1 MRLMST
7 WRRSVLVHVVAAV
20 VAVGAPVVGPAP
32 ASASTT
38 RYGEQCG
45 STYYELDDKVLLTSG
60 GQAFGHVYLMYSAQ
74 TKMNCVVAEKSSFV
88 GTATW
93 MNAKVETRSGRVAQD
108 PGNYRYYAG
117 PVYLYAPGECV
128 RYSGVAY
135 SGPNKTGTLSSYTS
149 GFGWCG

>member
-1 MRLMST
+1 MST
-7 WRRSVLVHVVAAV
+7 VRRAVSAGLVAVAVAA
-20 VAVGAPVVGPAP
+20 GAPAIGAAP
-32 ASASTT
+32 AGASAG
-38 RYGEQCG
+38 YGEQCG
-45 STYYELDDKVLLTSG
+45 PSYRELDDKVLLSSDG
-60 GQAFGHVYLMYSAQ
+60 RHSFGDVYLMYSAQ
-74 TKMNCVVAEKSSFV
+74 TQMNCVVVDKSSYV

-93 MNAKVETRSGRVAQD
+93 MNAKIETRSGRVAQD

-135 SGPNKTGTLSSYTS
+135 SGPNKTGTLTSYSS